1 MTDSDGRTPNNLTA
15 PEANNSFFIL
25 GSKDQL
31 PQEQH
36 RANFRDTK
44 KAKELSNLRE
54 ELSNINLLPS
64 QTGKQDTPPIVLLTT
79 GDIIIQKPEDYKA
92 DVLNNITLSAD
103 RKVILVTDKEEELI
117 RAGMDYP
124 EAFVSKNIG
133 IVYNGK
139 VFFND
144 VKVQKPKK
152 INQDV
157 FVDRIENPS
166 TSVDQ
171 EVGLQLQHL
180 KALQQFLIKENFIKP
195 DKEIFKED
203 SFLQTKKNEKKSN
216 TPLTTKLKQ
225 NPTNFKKRLLEL
237 RKIIAKKLLSIVKFL
252 PITLFGIAK
261 VVIKSIIYSAIQLS
275 LLAVSAIKFIRKKG
289 ILQATKILAKAVL
302 SGIKRIG
309 KEIVTFGKNVKELP
323 SLIAILIEK
332 TPKDIKK
339 ILADIQVTSD
349 LTPPVDGRIQKGVTV
364 STKTQHDF
372 TKNLFE
378 TVKERFLKI
387 DALDFKKDG
396 TKWLSS
402 ASKRS
407 RLVVVE
413 TENQKVGDLADLIFD
428 GTSLDRV
435 VLVGLKKK
443 QSKVLKIELID
454 KYLGRFSD
462 KKINKLK
469 KAKKEST
476 SYNIYNN
483 PLPALLSK
491 RKRKDNEII
500 DVTTLELKRI
510 NANRLD
516 FIKSFAKNSDEEK
529 NFEDVLKGCS
539 LKELM
544 GPHMYQESSDL
555 NFDKIKKWD
564 NNFHVNI
571 EEVFCYGL
579 NNKLAKDA
587 LVLSRKIDVPVF
599 SLRSEAFESCHKDDK
614 GLQDQGAWTG
624 AVKSK
629 DFVKKIT
636 AGLTTK
642 DFFEKREENSDAYK
656 DIKISKNFKELF
668 DLDSVRELM
677 KSDKGYYRAIDKNKI
692 DLLNEDDI
700 DYFKEI
706 FLSQGSYASATPL
719 GISRTISSAASQLAA
734 KKAEGVA
741 TSLKY
746 NAINVP
752 TSSAIEVQ
760 FTGGTISLDVGGDI
774 IKEELDKG
782 NSYRL
787 MYQNMLGKIVTEYP
801 EIDMQEALK
810 IAFTQTVS
818 AYIDIEKSSR
828 MINELERGKLGA
840 NQWREFGVKE
850 MNKIIDCNNKAI
862 EIFSKGGY
870 IFGAQLSLQFSSA
883 IHPALGALA
892 FGASGANIVPWSMN
906 AAAAASGLQGL
917 NVQIQALRDHTTNTN
932 TAFSAASSM
941 MYDAQQERALLVDI
955 AVSRFNNHL
964 DTHKINKGE
973 AELDL
978 SELNCKQTCDVSLYK
993 SKDYSDEYDDKHEGQ
1008 MIYEIKQITEKE
1020 NSTGL
1025 VDLPSGCLYT
1035 EKVQEE
1041 HVNTMLYIQAGRSKE
1056 ISEIMYNKNIIS
1068 WAQSASARARLVIIE
1083 PNISN
1088 SGDNNII
1095 KLAKIAFNASPLER
1109 VLITGL
1115 DDTKK
1120 REDLENALKDLWKKK
1135 LKGVASDNEN
1145 GTPEKSANIEQNI
1158 KFFLNH
1164 FSQPGKNTTVEELL
1178 DKLTLEELLGPHLY
1192 KTDNDISFKSMNKD
1206 FRFFDVTVEEILL
1219 VGNRN
1224 ELITNLADLSQN
1236 CKNKPA
1242 SFSVKSQEIMPGD
1255 ELWKCHALKPA
1266 DFIENVAKG
1275 LGPKDIIGL
1284 KEDSSNET
1292 VTKTY
1297 ENIKI
1302 SPIFEKLFDIA
1313 FIEEILGKKPTGEHK
1328 ISQKDLDYFKEI
1340 MFDECLY
1347 SADTS
1352 PLALPKTMSKAS
1364 SILLALATRN
1374 ISNHLYPNM
1383 IGYARNAILEVVYAN
1398 VSSTMDAGTDMIKER
1413 IDKKNQYKGLFDN
1426 LLNIAIHGKTK
1437 EVEDK
1442 PNMEENICSSFL
1454 KTLECY
1460 NNNENRNK
1468 DIQEVINGAKGSTK
1482 HREAS
1487 LFHLNKSESAAKIAG
1502 TILQVQ
1508 IPLQAAAYGVGI
1520 AGSIISGG
1528 ILAPVFIAAVSL
1540 SGSSILTKL
1549 ASMQLL
1555 ARANGKQIPNVNQT
1569 SGLANAKNY
1578 EAKQL
1583 RKTAIENFSKVKSLN
1598 SSSLEEKEQLEK
1610 IIKKELDESFTLDN
1624 GVTNNKS
1631 PMIGLG
1637 TPSNKS
1643 ILSKRPISG
1652 AKKKNHVSE
1661 RIAI

>member
-1 MTDSDGRTPNNLTA
+1 MNQEQFENTKVKNWIMTDFDGTIVPFVALADKEKLKPSEEFIEAIRQQSFDNPDTAFMILTGRQAWELSALYENIFLPDEAGRKPKIVLASENGAYMQFEHIGKDELNTNNKKHKNIIEVSKLLDEKIIRDIEDMDLDAASALTLEKVSKGATMERVLTSDANMVKLFKENGLATAPVNSITYSGDDVGDIAALNVLNKAHNEGRIEGYTSRPSNYTPFDPKGRTPNSPTA

-25 GSKDQL
+25 GGKDKL
-31 PQEQH
+31 AQEQH
-36 RANFRDTK
+36 RANITDTK
-44 KAKELSNLRE
+44 KAEALNNLRKELL
-54 ELSNINLLPS
+54 NINLLPS

-79 GDIIIQKPEDYKA
+79 GDIIIQKPEAYEA

-103 RKVILVTDKEEELI
+103 RKVILVIDNQEELK
-117 RAGMDYP
+117 RAVNKYP
-124 EAFVSKNIG
+124 NAFVSENVG
-133 IVYNGK
+133 IAYK
-139 VFFND
+139 REVFFND
-144 VKVQKPKK
+144 NDADKQKPKE

-157 FVDRIENPS
+157 FDDGIENPII
-166 TSVDQ
+166 SVDD
-171 EVGLQLQHL
+171 EVGFQLQHL
-180 KALQQFLIKENFIKP
+180 KAVQQFLIKENFIKP
-195 DKEIFKED
+195 DQEIFKET
-203 SFLQTKKNEKKSN
+203 SSLQTKKNEEKSD

-225 NPTNFKKRLLEL
+225 NLTNFKKKLLEL
-237 RKIIAKKLLSIVKFL
+237 TKISAKKLLSIVKFL

-261 VVIKSIIYSAIQLS
+261 VVIKSILYSAIQLG

-289 ILQATKILAKAVL
+289 ILQATKILAKSVL

-387 DALDFKKDG
+387 DALDFKKDLK
-396 TKWLSS
+396 KWLSS

-435 VLVGLKKK
+435 VLVGLKEK
-443 QSKVLKIELID
+443 QSKLLKIELID

-462 KKINKLK
+462 NKRDELK
-469 KAKKEST
+469 KTLKENKN
-476 SYNIYNN
+476 YNIYNN

-491 RKRKDNEII
+491 RKRKDNKII
-500 DVTTLELKRI
+500 ELTTLELKSI
-510 NANRLD
+510 DANRLD
-516 FIKSFAKNSDEEK
+516 FIELFDQNSDEK
-529 NFEDVLKGCS
+529 KTFEDVLKGCS

-555 NFDKIKKWD
+555 NFDKIKEWD
-564 NNFHVNI
+564 DNFHVNI
-571 EEVFCYGL
+571 EEVFGYGL

-599 SLRSEAFESCHKDDK
+599 SLRSEDFETCPRDNK
-614 GLQDQGAWTG
+614 GLQDQGLWTG
-624 AVKSK
+624 AVKST

-642 DFFEKREENSDAYK
+642 DFFEKREENSDEYK

-668 DLDSVRELM
+668 DLDSLKEFM
-677 KSDKGYYRAIDKNKI
+677 KSDDGYYREIVKDKI
-692 DLLNEDDI
+692 DLLNTDDI

-706 FLSQGSYASATPL
+706 FLSQGLYASATPL

-752 TSSAIEVQ
+752 TSSAIEVE

-787 MYQNMLGKIVTEYP
+787 MYQKMLEKIVTEYP
-801 EIDMQEALK
+801 EIDMQEALR

-818 AYIDIEKSSR
+818 AYIDIEKGSR

-840 NQWREFGVKE
+840 KQWREFGVEE
-850 MNKIIDCNNKAI
+850 MKKIIDCNNKAI

-870 IFGAQLSLQFSSA
+870 IFAAQLSLQCASA

-906 AAAAASGLQGL
+906 AAAFASALQGL

-932 TAFSAASSM
+932 TAFSTASSM

-955 AVSRFNNHL
+955 AVSRFNKYL
-964 DTHKINKGE
+964 DTHKIKKGE

-978 SELNCKQTCDVSLYK
+978 SELNRKQTCDVNLYK

-1008 MIYEIKQITEKE
+1008 MIAEIKQITEKE

-1025 VDLPSGCLYT
+1025 VDLPSDGLYT
-1035 EKVQEE
+1035 KEVQEE
-1041 HVNTMLYIQAGRSKE
+1041 HVNKMLDIQAGRSKE

-1109 VLITGL
+1109 VLITGI
-1115 DDTKK
+1115 DDPKK

-1135 LKGVASDNEN
+1135 LKGVASDNEKD
-1145 GTPEKSANIEQNI
+1145 TPEKSANIEQNI

-1206 FRFFDVTVEEILL
+1206 FQFFDVTVEEILL
-1219 VGNRN
+1219 VGNSN
-1224 ELITNLADLSQN
+1224 ELVTNLADLSQN

-1242 SFSVKSQEIMPGD
+1242 TFSVKSQEIMPGD
-1255 ELWKCHALKPA
+1255 GLWKCHALKPA

-1302 SPIFEKLFDIA
+1302 SPIFQKLFDI
-1313 FIEEILGKKPTGEHK
+1313 E
-1328 ISQKDLDYFKEI
+1328 
-1340 MFDECLY
+1340 
-1347 SADTS
+1347 
-1352 PLALPKTMSKAS
+1352 
-1364 SILLALATRN
+1364 
-1374 ISNHLYPNM
+1374 
-1383 IGYARNAILEVVYAN
+1383 
-1398 VSSTMDAGTDMIKER
+1398 
-1413 IDKKNQYKGLFDN
+1413 
-1426 LLNIAIHGKTK
+1426 
-1437 EVEDK
+1437 
-1442 PNMEENICSSFL
+1442 
-1454 KTLECY
+1454 
-1460 NNNENRNK
+1460 
-1468 DIQEVINGAKGSTK
+1468 
-1482 HREAS
+1482 
-1487 LFHLNKSESAAKIAG
+1487 
-1502 TILQVQ
+1502 
-1508 IPLQAAAYGVGI
+1508 
-1520 AGSIISGG
+1520 
-1528 ILAPVFIAAVSL
+1528 
-1540 SGSSILTKL
+1540 
-1549 ASMQLL
+1549 
-1555 ARANGKQIPNVNQT
+1555 
-1569 SGLANAKNY
+1569 
-1578 EAKQL
+1578 
-1583 RKTAIENFSKVKSLN
+1583 
-1598 SSSLEEKEQLEK
+1598 
-1610 IIKKELDESFTLDN
+1610 
-1624 GVTNNKS
+1624 
-1631 PMIGLG
+1631 
-1637 TPSNKS
+1637 
-1643 ILSKRPISG
+1643 
-1652 AKKKNHVSE
+1652 
-1661 RIAI
+1661 

>member
-1 MTDSDGRTPNNLTA
+1 MTHSDGRTPNNLTA
-15 PEANNSFFIL
+15 TEENNSSFRL
-25 GSKDQL
+25 GGKDKL
-31 PQEQH
+31 
-36 RANFRDTK
+36 
-44 KAKELSNLRE
+44 
-54 ELSNINLLPS
+54 
-64 QTGKQDTPPIVLLTT
+64 
-79 GDIIIQKPEDYKA
+79 
-92 DVLNNITLSAD
+92 
-103 RKVILVTDKEEELI
+103 
-117 RAGMDYP
+117 
-124 EAFVSKNIG
+124 
-133 IVYNGK
+133 
-139 VFFND
+139 
-144 VKVQKPKK
+144 
-152 INQDV
+152 
-157 FVDRIENPS
+157 
-166 TSVDQ
+166 
-171 EVGLQLQHL
+171 
-180 KALQQFLIKENFIKP
+180 
-195 DKEIFKED
+195 
-203 SFLQTKKNEKKSN
+203 
-216 TPLTTKLKQ
+216 PLTTKLKQ

-237 RKIIAKKLLSIVKFL
+237 TKISAKKLLSIVKFL

-261 VVIKSIIYSAIQLS
+261 VVIKSIIYSAIQLG

-339 ILADIQVTSD
+339 ILAAIKKASD

-378 TVKERFLKI
+378 TVKERFLKS
-387 DALDFKKDG
+387 DALDFKKDLK
-396 TKWLSS
+396 KWLSS

-435 VLVGLKKK
+435 VLVGLKEK
-443 QSKVLKIELID
+443 QSKILKIELID

-462 KKINKLK
+462 NKIGELK
-469 KAKKEST
+469 KTLKESKN
-476 SYNIYNN
+476 YNIYNN

-491 RKRKDNEII
+491 RKRKDNKII
-500 DVTTLELKRI
+500 DVTTLELKSI
-510 NANRLD
+510 DANRLD

-529 NFEDVLKGCS
+529 NFEGVLKGCS

-555 NFDKIKKWD
+555 NFDKIKEWD
-564 NNFHVNI
+564 DNFHVNI
-571 EEVFCYGL
+571 EEVFGYGK

-599 SLRSEAFESCHKDDK
+599 SLRSEGFETCPRDDK
-614 GLQDQGAWTG
+614 GLQDQGVWTG
-624 AVKSK
+624 AVKST

-752 TSSAIEVQ
+752 TSSAIEVE

-818 AYIDIEKSSR
+818 AYIDIEKGSR

-850 MNKIIDCNNKAI
+850 MNNIIDCNNKAI

-870 IFGAQLSLQFSSA
+870 IFGAQLSLQFASA

-932 TAFSAASSM
+932 TAFSTASSM
-941 MYDAQQERALLVDI
+941 KYDAQQERALLVDI

-964 DTHKINKGE
+964 DTHKINKGD

-978 SELNCKQTCDVSLYK
+978 SELNRKQTCDVSLCK
-993 SKDYSDEYDDKHEGQ
+993 SKDYSDKYDDKHEDQ
-1008 MIYEIKQITEKE
+1008 MIAEIKQITEKE

-1025 VDLPSGCLYT
+1025 VDLPPNGLYT
-1035 EKVQEE
+1035 EEVQEE
-1041 HVNTMLYIQAGRSKE
+1041 HVNKMLDIQAGRSKE

-1120 REDLENALKDLWKKK
+1120 REDLENALKDLWKNK
-1135 LKGVASDNEN
+1135 LKGVASDNEKD
-1145 GTPEKSANIEQNI
+1145 TPEKSPNIEQNI
-1158 KFFLNH
+1158 KFFLDH
-1164 FSQPGKNTTVEELL
+1164 FRQPDKTLPWGELL

-1192 KTDNDISFKSMNKD
+1192 KTDNDISFKSMNEH
-1206 FRFFDVTVEEILL
+1206 FQFFDVTVEEILL

-1242 SFSVKSQEIMPGD
+1242 TFSVKSQEIMPGD
-1255 ELWKCHALKPA
+1255 GLWKCHALKPA

-1302 SPIFEKLFDIA
+1302 SPIFQKLFDID
-1313 FIEEILGKKPTGEHK
+1313 FIEKILGENPTEEHK
-1328 ISQKDLDYFKEI
+1328 IYQKDLDYFKEI

-1364 SILLALATRN
+1364 SILLALGTRN

-1437 EVEDK
+1437 EGEDK

-1487 LFHLNKSESAAKIAG
+1487 LFHLNKSEAAAKIAG

-1569 SGLANAKNY
+1569 SGIANGENY
-1578 EAKQL
+1578 KAKQL
-1583 RKTAIENFSKVKSLN
+1583 RNTAIENFSKEKSLN
-1598 SSSLEEKEQLEK
+1598 SSSPEINIQLVER
-1610 IIKKELDESFTLDN
+1610 IKTALKQFFKHDDK
-1624 GVTNNKS
+1624 GTNNKS
-1631 PMIGLG
+1631 PVNGLG

-1643 ILSKRPISG
+1643 ILSKRSISG
-1652 AKKKNHVSE
+1652 AKKENYVSQ
-1661 RIAI
+1661 RITI

>member
-15 PEANNSFFIL
+15 TEENNSSFRL
-25 GSKDQL
+25 GGKDKL
-31 PQEQH
+31 
-36 RANFRDTK
+36 
-44 KAKELSNLRE
+44 
-54 ELSNINLLPS
+54 
-64 QTGKQDTPPIVLLTT
+64 
-79 GDIIIQKPEDYKA
+79 
-92 DVLNNITLSAD
+92 
-103 RKVILVTDKEEELI
+103 
-117 RAGMDYP
+117 
-124 EAFVSKNIG
+124 
-133 IVYNGK
+133 
-139 VFFND
+139 
-144 VKVQKPKK
+144 
-152 INQDV
+152 
-157 FVDRIENPS
+157 
-166 TSVDQ
+166 
-171 EVGLQLQHL
+171 
-180 KALQQFLIKENFIKP
+180 
-195 DKEIFKED
+195 
-203 SFLQTKKNEKKSN
+203 
-216 TPLTTKLKQ
+216 PLTTKLKQ

-237 RKIIAKKLLSIVKFL
+237 TKIIAKKLLSIVKFL

-275 LLAVSAIKFIRKKG
+275 LLAVSAIKFIIKKG

-339 ILADIQVTSD
+339 ILAAIKKASD

-387 DALDFKKDG
+387 DALDFKKDLK
-396 TKWLSS
+396 KWLSS

-435 VLVGLKKK
+435 VLVGLKEK
-443 QSKVLKIELID
+443 QSKILKIELID

-462 KKINKLK
+462 NKIGELK
-469 KAKKEST
+469 KTLKENKN
-476 SYNIYNN
+476 YNIYNN

-491 RKRKDNEII
+491 RKRKDNKII
-500 DVTTLELKRI
+500 DVTTLELKSI
-510 NANRLD
+510 DANRLD

-529 NFEDVLKGCS
+529 NFEGVLKGCS

-555 NFDKIKKWD
+555 NFDKIKEWD
-564 NNFHVNI
+564 DNFHVNI
-571 EEVFCYGL
+571 EEVFGYGK

-599 SLRSEAFESCHKDDK
+599 SLRSEGFETCPRDDK
-614 GLQDQGAWTG
+614 GLQDQGVWTG
-624 AVKSK
+624 AVKST

-752 TSSAIEVQ
+752 TSSAIEVE

-818 AYIDIEKSSR
+818 AYIDIEKGSR

-850 MNKIIDCNNKAI
+850 MNNIIDCNNKAI

-870 IFGAQLSLQFSSA
+870 IFGAQLSLQFASA

-932 TAFSAASSM
+932 TAFSTASSM
-941 MYDAQQERALLVDI
+941 KYDAQQERALLVDI

-964 DTHKINKGE
+964 DTHKINKGD

-978 SELNCKQTCDVSLYK
+978 SELNRKQTCDVSLCK
-993 SKDYSDEYDDKHEGQ
+993 SKDYSDKYYDKHEDQ
-1008 MIYEIKQITEKE
+1008 MIAEIKQITEKE

-1025 VDLPSGCLYT
+1025 VDLPPNGLYT
-1035 EKVQEE
+1035 EEVQEE
-1041 HVNTMLYIQAGRSKE
+1041 HVNKMLDIQAGRSKE

-1135 LKGVASDNEN
+1135 LKGVASDNEKD
-1145 GTPEKSANIEQNI
+1145 TPEKSANIEQNI

-1192 KTDNDISFKSMNKD
+1192 KTDNDISFKSMNEH
-1206 FRFFDVTVEEILL
+1206 FQFFDVTVEEILL

-1242 SFSVKSQEIMPGD
+1242 TFSVKSQEIMPGD

-1302 SPIFEKLFDIA
+1302 SPIFQKLFDID
-1313 FIEEILGKKPTGEHK
+1313 FIEKILGENPTEEHK
-1328 ISQKDLDYFKEI
+1328 IYQKDLDYFKEI

-1437 EVEDK
+1437 EGEDK
-1442 PNMEENICSSFL
+1442 PNMEENICSTFL

-1487 LFHLNKSESAAKIAG
+1487 LFHLNKSEAAAKIAG

-1528 ILAPVFIAAVSL
+1528 ILAPVFIAAVAL

-1569 SGLANAKNY
+1569 SGIANGENY
-1578 EAKQL
+1578 KAKQL
-1583 RKTAIENFSKVKSLN
+1583 RNTAIENFSKEKSLN
-1598 SSSLEEKEQLEK
+1598 SSSPEINIQLVER
-1610 IIKKELDESFTLDN
+1610 IKTALKQFFKHDDK
-1624 GVTNNKS
+1624 GTNNKS
-1631 PMIGLG
+1631 PVNGLG

-1643 ILSKRPISG
+1643 ILSKRSISG
-1652 AKKKNHVSE
+1652 DKKENYVSQ
-1661 RIAI
+1661 RITI

>member
-15 PEANNSFFIL
+15 TEENNSSFRL
-25 GSKDQL
+25 GGKDKL
-31 PQEQH
+31 
-36 RANFRDTK
+36 
-44 KAKELSNLRE
+44 
-54 ELSNINLLPS
+54 
-64 QTGKQDTPPIVLLTT
+64 
-79 GDIIIQKPEDYKA
+79 
-92 DVLNNITLSAD
+92 
-103 RKVILVTDKEEELI
+103 
-117 RAGMDYP
+117 
-124 EAFVSKNIG
+124 
-133 IVYNGK
+133 
-139 VFFND
+139 
-144 VKVQKPKK
+144 
-152 INQDV
+152 
-157 FVDRIENPS
+157 
-166 TSVDQ
+166 
-171 EVGLQLQHL
+171 
-180 KALQQFLIKENFIKP
+180 
-195 DKEIFKED
+195 
-203 SFLQTKKNEKKSN
+203 
-216 TPLTTKLKQ
+216 PLTTKLKQ

-237 RKIIAKKLLSIVKFL
+237 TKIIAKKLLSIVKFL

-261 VVIKSIIYSAIQLS
+261 VVIKSIIYSAIQLG

-309 KEIVTFGKNVKELP
+309 KEIVTFGKDVKELP
-323 SLIAILIEK
+323 SLIARLIEK
-332 TPKDIKK
+332 TPKN
-339 ILADIQVTSD
+339 ILEIIADIEKASD

-364 STKTQHDF
+364 STKTQHNF
-372 TKNLFE
+372 TENLFE

-387 DALDFKKDG
+387 DALDFKKDSK
-396 TKWLSS
+396 KWLSS

-435 VLVGLKKK
+435 VLVGLKEE

-469 KAKKEST
+469 KAKKQST

-564 NNFHVNI
+564 DNFHVNI
-571 EEVFCYGL
+571 EEVFCYGK
-579 NNKLAKDA
+579 NNKLAKGA
-587 LVLSRKIDVPVF
+587 LELSREIEVPVF
-599 SLRSEAFESCHKDDK
+599 SLRSEDFESCPKDDK
-614 GLQDQGAWTG
+614 GLQDQGLWTG
-624 AVKSK
+624 AVKST
-629 DFVKKIT
+629 DFIKKIT

-692 DLLNEDDI
+692 DLLLDEDDI

-752 TSSAIEVQ
+752 TSSAIEVE

-818 AYIDIEKSSR
+818 AYIDIEKGSR

-850 MNKIIDCNNKAI
+850 MNNIIDCNNKAI

-870 IFGAQLSLQFSSA
+870 IFGAQLSLQFASA

-932 TAFSAASSM
+932 TAFSTASSM

-964 DTHKINKGE
+964 DTHKINKGD

-978 SELNCKQTCDVSLYK
+978 SELNRKQTCDVSLCK
-993 SKDYSDEYDDKHEGQ
+993 SKDYSDKYDDKHEDQ
-1008 MIYEIKQITEKE
+1008 MIAEIKQITEKE

-1025 VDLPSGCLYT
+1025 VDLPPNGLYT
-1035 EKVQEE
+1035 EEVQEE
-1041 HVNTMLYIQAGRSKE
+1041 HVNKMLDIQAGRSKE

-1135 LKGVASDNEN
+1135 LKGVASDNEKD
-1145 GTPEKSANIEQNI
+1145 TPEKSANIEQNI

-1192 KTDNDISFKSMNKD
+1192 KTDNDISFKSMNEH
-1206 FRFFDVTVEEILL
+1206 FQFFDVTVEEILL

-1242 SFSVKSQEIMPGD
+1242 TFSVKSQEIMPGD

-1302 SPIFEKLFDIA
+1302 SPIFQKLFDID
-1313 FIEEILGKKPTGEHK
+1313 FIEKILGENPTEEHK
-1328 ISQKDLDYFKEI
+1328 IYQKDLDYFKEI

-1437 EVEDK
+1437 EGEYK

-1460 NNNENRNK
+1460 NNNENINK

-1487 LFHLNKSESAAKIAG
+1487 LFHLNKSEAAAKIAG
-1502 TILQVQ
+1502 TILKVQ
-1508 IPLQAAAYGVGI
+1508 IPLQVAAYGVGI

-1528 ILAPVFIAAVSL
+1528 ILAPVFIAAVAL

-1569 SGLANAKNY
+1569 SGIANGENY
-1578 EAKQL
+1578 KAKQL
-1583 RKTAIENFSKVKSLN
+1583 RNTAIENFSKEKSLN
-1598 SSSLEEKEQLEK
+1598 SSSPEINIQLVER
-1610 IIKKELDESFTLDN
+1610 IKKELDESFTLDN

-1652 AKKKNHVSE
+1652 AKKKNYVSE